1 MRGDE
6 SMNTI
11 AFHATFFNNNVAT
24 SGIAMRT
31 AENRVFFQAEATRL
45 WTELF
50 DADAGRLH
58 LHGRTDL
65 ALVQSIV
72 DGNLVVKAS
81 RTLQR
86 AA

>member
-1 MRGDE
+1 MQTVAY
-6 SMNTI
+6 N
-11 AFHATFFNNNVAT
+11 ATYFQHNIGI

-31 AENRVFFQAEATRL
+31 SDNRVFFIDDATAQWR
-45 WTELF
+45 ELF
-50 DADAGRLH
+50 DADAANLH
-58 LHGRTDL
+58 LHGRVDL
-65 ALVQSIV
+65 ALQAQIA

>member
-1 MRGDE
+1 MQTVAY
-6 SMNTI
+6 N
-11 AFHATFFNNNVAT
+11 ATFFQQNVGIT
-24 SGIAMRT
+24 GIAMRT
-31 AENRVFFQAEATRL
+31 TDLRVFFIDDKTGL
-45 WTELF
+45 WRELY
-50 DADAGRLH
+50 DADASNLH

-65 ALVQSIV
+65 VLSQAIE

>member
-1 MRGDE
+1 MGTTVAY
-6 SMNTI
+6 N
-11 AFHATFFNNNVAT
+11 ATFFTNNT
-24 SGIAMRT
+24 GISGIAMRT
-31 AENRVFFQAEATRL
+31 QDNRVFFQSDATGL

-50 DADAGRLH
+50 DADAPRLH

-65 ALVQSIV
+65 VLVQSIV
-72 DGNLVVKAS
+72 DGSLVLRTS

>member
-1 MRGDE
+1 MQ
-6 SMNTI
+6 TV
-11 AFHATFFNNNVAT
+11 AFHATLFNNNIGT
-24 SGIAMRT
+24 SGVAMRT
-31 AENRVFFQAEATRL
+31 PEGRVFFQADSTGR

-50 DADAGRLH
+50 DADAGRLQ

-65 ALVQSIV
+65 VLAQRIV

-81 RTLQR
+81 RTLTRR

>member
-1 MRGDE
+1 MR
-6 SMNTI
+6 SI
-11 AFHATFFNNNVAT
+11 AFNATYFEKNVGI

-31 AENRVFFQAEATRL
+31 TDRRVFFADDATGTWR
-45 WTELF
+45 ELY
-50 DADAGRLH
+50 DADAGSLH
-58 LHGRTDL
+58 LHGRVDL
-65 ALVQSIV
+65 ALAAAIA